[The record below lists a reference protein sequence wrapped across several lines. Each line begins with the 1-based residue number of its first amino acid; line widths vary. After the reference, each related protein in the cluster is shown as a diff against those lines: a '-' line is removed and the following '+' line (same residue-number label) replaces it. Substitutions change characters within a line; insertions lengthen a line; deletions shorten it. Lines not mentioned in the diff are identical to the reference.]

1 MLHRTRSNLVDV
13 TATLPSSAIAA
24 RTHHRHRARAITI
37 TTINTATMHQQRQ
50 NTLSIY
56 LQYCLFLFLVR

>member
-37 TTINTATMHQQRQ
+37 TTINTATMHQQR
-50 NTLSIY
+50 
-56 LQYCLFLFLVR
+56 